1 MVMDEKAHARRV
13 ERLTETLRAIVQE
26 AGSARSA
33 LCENELVIRLDTI
46 IALATRALEE
56 E

>member
-1 MVMDEKAHARRV
+1 MDDDTQARRI
-13 ERLTETLRAIVQE
+13 ERLTETLRSIVQE

-46 IALATRALEE
+46 IALATRALDEE
-56 E
+56 